1 MAKSKGTK
9 VSAKE
14 IERMVQLYEELGT
27 YKAVAKKMR
36 RDPDTVAK
44 YVGRRVA
51 IQQVGIYYETV
62 IEDIVK

>member
-14 IERMVQLYEELGT
+14 IEKMVQLYEELGT

-44 YVGRRVA
+44 YVGRRQA

-62 IEDIVK
+62 IEDIIK